1 MKNTIKDYIYTLY
14 KIDKSIN
21 DIKYIDDFENVEQL
35 SNYINLSL
43 SRVKHQKIMYNSIDN
58 INLQDI
64 NSNYL
69 IIKELDDEY
78 TSEGVI

>member
-1 MKNTIKDYIYTLY
+1 MNKNIIKDYIYTLY
-14 KIDKSIN
+14 KIDKQNN
-21 DIKYIDDFENVEQL
+21 DIQYIDDFENMEQL

-43 SRVKHQKIMYNSIDN
+43 SRVKHQKIMFNSIDN
-58 INLQDI
+58 INLQNI

-78 TSEGVI
+78 TKGVI